1 MCACAPGPG
10 WSGSSALPLLN
21 DSHDT
26 ATSDTRRHA
35 NDPRNRLAV
44 ALVSINTGHP
54 VRQQLEG
61 VLSPMGD
68 FNRVMTVRQRVD
80 RYAFIRG
87 TSECDPILWR

>member
-1 MCACAPGPG
+1 MTVMTPRPVTPAAMRMIPAIVSP
-10 WSGSSALPLLN
+10 
-21 DSHDT
+21 SH
-26 ATSDTRRHA
+26 SF
-35 NDPRNRLAV
+35 
-44 ALVSINTGHP
+44 SINTGHP

-68 FNRVMTVRQRVD
+68 FNRVMTVRQRID